1 MSGKDSPTM
10 DPMSI
15 KDFFQEFKTFAVRG
29 NMVELAVG
37 LILGAGFN
45 GIVKSL
51 VDDVVMPPIGFL
63 LGKVDFA
70 DLAIYLGEDH
80 YDNLEA
86 ARAAGAPV
94 IAYGQFLNNVI
105 GFLFTALIVFFVVRQ
120 VNRWQK

>member
-1 MSGKDSPTM
+1 MEGM
-10 DPMSI
+10 RI

-86 ARAAGAPV
+86 ARAA
-94 IAYGQFLNNVI
+94 
-105 GFLFTALIVFFVVRQ
+105 
-120 VNRWQK
+120 